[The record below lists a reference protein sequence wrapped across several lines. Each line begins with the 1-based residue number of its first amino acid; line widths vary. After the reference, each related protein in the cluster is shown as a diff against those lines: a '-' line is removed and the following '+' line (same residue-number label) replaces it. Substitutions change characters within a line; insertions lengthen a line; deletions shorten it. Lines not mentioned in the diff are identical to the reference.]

1 MGEFAN
7 LDRCA
12 AYVAVRSTHAAVQRF
27 GDSWPQSLAD
37 RTHRAAAAAMQVT
50 ADAVSFGQGSIRR
63 RRRLRDALT
72 STVTVASCIDLARAM
87 GFGSRELDDAQR
99 LAGRSIAL
107 LGMLLH
113 ADTSPVSESA

>member
-1 MGEFAN
+1 
-7 LDRCA
+7 
-12 AYVAVRSTHAAVQRF
+12 
-27 GDSWPQSLAD
+27 
-37 RTHRAAAAAMQVT
+37 
-50 ADAVSFGQGSIRR
+50 
-63 RRRLRDALT
+63 
-72 STVTVASCIDLARAM
+72 M

>member
-1 MGEFAN
+1 MEFAN

-12 AYVAVRSTHAAVQRF
+12 AYVAARTTLTAVQRLA
-27 GDSWPQSLAD
+27 GRWPESLAD
-37 RTHRAAAAAMQVT
+37 RTRRAAADAMHGT
-50 ADAVSFGQGSIRR
+50 ADAVSFGLGSVRR

-72 STVTVASCIDLARAM
+72 SAVTVASFIDLARTM
-87 GFGSRELDDAQR
+87 GFGGRDLDDTQR

-113 ADTSPVSESA
+113 ADTSPIPESA